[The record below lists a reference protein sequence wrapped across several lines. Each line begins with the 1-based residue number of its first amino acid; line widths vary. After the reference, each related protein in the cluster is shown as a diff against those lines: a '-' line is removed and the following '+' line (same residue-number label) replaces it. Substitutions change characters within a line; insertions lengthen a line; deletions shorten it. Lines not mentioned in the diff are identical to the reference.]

1 MSKVAI
7 ISHSHPLLKS
17 GGGEVA
23 AYRQFLHMRQQGHDA
38 LFLGVA
44 FEPKTIGA
52 VFAPDQHIL
61 QLGEHDYCLRATG
74 MDSFTME
81 HARAEDEDAVFA
93 LLLSL
98 NADVYHF
105 HHFWNI
111 GAGVI
116 RRLRR
121 ARPDARLICTL
132 HELTAICANHGQ
144 MIKTGGRELCRESS
158 PLACA
163 SCFPER
169 NAFDFVARK
178 RRMIE
183 LVEQFDELIAPSAFL
198 ARRFCDWG
206 VSARRFHVVENGIAP
221 RNDVEHVEM
230 PPGTLSRRFAFFGQA
245 TPTKGLDILVHAAQW
260 IAASPDKV
268 DLSIDVF
275 GVTQEGFEEIWPN
288 ETLPPNLLNFH
299 GRYQAA
305 DAVDLMARYGWIV
318 IPSVWWE
325 NSPVVIQEARLANS
339 PVIASNIGG
348 MKEKVEGWGHLFE
361 VGDPVS
367 LGHKMLELAGND
379 DAMEDARR
387 KMTAPLSL
395 EDYFDAWSDIVY
407 DTLELKS

>member
-1 MSKVAI
+1 MSRVAI

-23 AYRQFLHMRQQGHDA
+23 AYRQFQHLRVAKCDV
-38 LFLGVA
+38 FFVGVA
-44 FEPKTIGA
+44 FDPKTIEA
-52 VFAPDQHIL
+52 VFAPDQIVL
-61 QLGEHDYCLRATG
+61 QLGERDYCLRATG

-81 HARAEDEDAVFA
+81 HARAVDEDAVLA

-98 NADVYHF
+98 EADVYHF

-116 RRLRR
+116 RRLR
-121 ARPDARLICTL
+121 ALRPEARLICTL
-132 HELTAICANHGQ
+132 HEFTAICANHGQ
-144 MIKTGGRELCRESS
+144 MIKTNGRELCNESS

-163 SCFPER
+163 GCFPDR
-169 NAFDFVARK
+169 NALDFVLRK

-183 LVEQFDELIAPSAFL
+183 LMAQFDTLFAPSAFL
-198 ARRFCDWG
+198 ARRFQAWG
-206 VSARRFHVVENGIAP
+206 VPEGRICVIENGIAP
-221 RNDVEHVEM
+221 RGDVDIIET
-230 PPGTLSRRFAFFGQA
+230 PLGTLSRRFAFFGQA
-245 TPTKGLDILVHAAQW
+245 TPTKGLDILVRAAQW
-260 IAASPDKV
+260 IAASPDNK
-268 DLSIDVF
+268 DLTIDVF
-275 GVTQEGFEEIWPN
+275 GVTKEGFEEIWPH
-288 ETLPPNLLNFH
+288 ETLPPNILNFH

-361 VGDPVS
+361 VGDPIS

-379 DAMEDARR
+379 DALTKARQ

-395 EDYFDAWSDIVY
+395 ETFCDLWTDIVY
-407 DTLELKS
+407 NTPARKA